1 MVRYNNK
8 ILSNLWECM
17 FKSRYTH
24 KGKTKTTT
32 KKTHLKMTDK
42 VLLWKENVKLHGI
55 NFSSITINRLLIVFN
70 GKTDILTS

>member
-1 MVRYNNK
+1 
-8 ILSNLWECM
+8 
-17 FKSRYTH
+17 
-24 KGKTKTTT
+24 
-32 KKTHLKMTDK
+32 MTDK